1 MEKYT
6 VDFVRARRYER
17 PKISNEAAGL
27 KVTFSGGKKHPH
39 RWPIG

>member
-6 VDFVRARRYER
+6 VVFPRARRCER

-27 KVTFSGGKKHPH
+27 KVKFSG
-39 RWPIG
+39 